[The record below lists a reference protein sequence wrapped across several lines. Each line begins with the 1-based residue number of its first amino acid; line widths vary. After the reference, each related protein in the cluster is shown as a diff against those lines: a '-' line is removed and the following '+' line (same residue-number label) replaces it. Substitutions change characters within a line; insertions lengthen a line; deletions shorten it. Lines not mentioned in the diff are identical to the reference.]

1 MIEKYPSELLQNA
14 VEAISSLPGVGSR
27 SALRLAMHLLNQP
40 RENVHHFTDAI
51 NRLADEVQYCPECMM
66 ISDNGL
72 CSICGD
78 RHRDHNTICVVENV
92 RDVMSI
98 ENTGQYRGV
107 YHVLGGIISPI
118 AGIGPSDL
126 TIRQLVDRL
135 RRLCPSC
142 RETGPDN
149 SSHFQTAESGSSQ
162 LGAPGWEQGGENL
175 CHPRQ
180 HKRGGPI
187 ACNGGGP
194 AEQDNFSPLA
204 PNPEAPEIEVIL
216 ALPGDVE
223 GETTAFYI
231 YRQIEGFGVKVSTL
245 ARGLGFGDDL
255 EYADALTLGRSI
267 VNRQVFKP

>member
-27 SALRLAMHLLNQP
+27 SALRLAMHLLGQP
-40 RENVHHFTDAI
+40 KENVHHFTDAI

-72 CSICGD
+72 CSICSD
-78 RHRDHNTICVVENV
+78 RHRDHRTICVVENV

-135 RRLCPSC
+135 RRLTGASAGEGCP
-142 RETGPDN
+142 
-149 SSHFQTAESGSSQ
+149 
-162 LGAPGWEQGGENL
+162 ENL

-180 HKRGGPI
+180 QKRGGPI
-187 ACNGGGP
+187 ADGNGGGP
-194 AEQDNFSPLA
+194 AEQDNFQDTLPQQ
-204 PNPEAPEIEVIL
+204 EATDIEVIL

-231 YRQIEGFGVKVSTL
+231 YRQIASLGVKVSAL

-255 EYADALTLGRSI
+255 EYADALTLGRSL
-267 VNRQVFKP
+267 VNRQPFKP

>member
-14 VEAISSLPGVGSR
+14 VEAIGSLPGIGSR

-40 RENVHHFTDAI
+40 KENVHHFTDAI

-72 CSICGD
+72 CSICSD
-78 RHRDHNTICVVENV
+78 RHRDHRTICVVENV

-118 AGIGPSDL
+118 DGIGPSDL

-135 RRLCPSC
+135 HRL
-142 RETGPDN
+142 T
-149 SSHFQTAESGSSQ
+149 GSSVREY
-162 LGAPGWEQGGENL
+162 GPENL
-175 CHPRQ
+175 CHTRQ
-180 HKRGGPI
+180 YKREGPI
-187 ACNGGGP
+187 EDGRGP
-194 AEQDNFSPLA
+194 AQQDNFQAHTPGQED
-204 PNPEAPEIEVIL
+204 NIEVIL
-216 ALPGDVE
+216 ALSGDVE

-231 YRQIEGFGVKVSTL
+231 YRQIAGLGVKVSTL

-267 VNRQVFKP
+267 VNRQEFKP

>member
-27 SALRLAMHLLNQP
+27 SALRLAMHLLGQP
-40 RENVHHFTDAI
+40 KENVHHFTDAI

-72 CSICGD
+72 CSICSD
-78 RHRDHNTICVVENV
+78 HRRDHNTICVVENV

-135 RRLCPSC
+135 RRLTPPSYV
-142 RETGPDN
+142 
-149 SSHFQTAESGSSQ
+149 AEGGTNYQKHPSGTD
-162 LGAPGWEQGGENL
+162 GGVQ
-175 CHPRQ
+175 PS
-180 HKRGGPI
+180 G
-187 ACNGGGP
+187 
-194 AEQDNFSPLA
+194 
-204 PNPEAPEIEVIL
+204 IEVIL
-216 ALPGDVE
+216 ALSGDVE

-231 YRQIEGFGVKVSTL
+231 YRQIAGLGVRVSTL

-267 VNRQVFKP
+267 VNRQEFKP

>member
-14 VEAISSLPGVGSR
+14 VEAIGSLPGVGSR
-27 SALRLAMHLLNQP
+27 SALRLAMHLLGQP
-40 RENVHHFTDAI
+40 KENVHHFTDAI

-72 CSICGD
+72 CSICSD
-78 RHRDHNTICVVENV
+78 SRRDHNTICVVENV

-98 ENTGQYRGV
+98 ENTGQYHGV

-118 AGIGPSDL
+118 DGVGPSDL
-126 TIRQLVDRL
+126 TITQLVDRL
-135 RRLCPSC
+135 RRISGTSGL
-142 RETGPDN
+142 EDN
-149 SSHFQTAESGSSQ
+149 S
-162 LGAPGWEQGGENL
+162 
-175 CHPRQ
+175 PR
-180 HKRGGPI
+180 
-187 ACNGGGP
+187 
-194 AEQDNFSPLA
+194 
-204 PNPEAPEIEVIL
+204 PEGVVEVIL

-231 YRQIEGFGVKVSTL
+231 YRQIAGLGVKVSTL

-267 VNRQVFKP
+267 VNRQEFKP